1 MRFSVVA
8 LAATVIGAVMAQQAY
23 PTAPIGSTVWTVGKP
38 ATISWRTNST
48 AKGIPLAIT
57 LFKGDPSHQTQVQEL
72 WPGEA
77 GASSFRLAVVPE
89 LPADWYSVR
98 VGDSYSAQFVI
109 ETAAGVRPSGAPPSA
124 TSAPSA
130 PAVASPSAP
139 ATSTVAKNTTVPT
152 ATGTPKPA
160 PVSAGSYL
168 SAGPMAVAAA
178 AVVAA
183 ALAL

>member
-1 MRFSVVA
+1 MRFSVLA

-23 PTAPIGSTVWTVGKP
+23 PTAPIGSTVWTVGKS
-38 ATISWRTNST
+38 ATISWKLNST

-57 LFKGDPSHQTQVQEL
+57 LFKGDPTHQTQVQEL
-72 WPGEA
+72 FA
-77 GASSFRLAVVPE
+77 GAADTTSYKLAAVPD

-109 ETAAGVRPSGAPPSA
+109 ETAAGVRPSGAPPSV
-124 TSAPSA
+124 TSAA
-130 PAVASPSAP
+130 PVVA
-139 ATSTVAKNTTVPT
+139 TTTVGATPTAGNSTTAPT
-152 ATGTPKPA
+152 ATGSPKTS